1 MNYIYINLYK
11 ASLKGVIRPEWG
23 KLPRCLEK
31 SIRLVSYM
39 KIITEVH

>member
-11 ASLKGVIRPEWG
+11 TSLKGVVRAEWG
-23 KLPRCLEK
+23 KLPRRLEK

-39 KIITEVH
+39 KIITEIH